1 MSTVVLHARSPS
13 SSSFASSAPDDDF
26 DFARLDDAADAAR
39 SHVVP
44 TAIHSGAVVL
54 ADPSSSARAAR
65 SSAEAAMTVA
75 SLQEE
80 LRETKRRLEAY
91 RGARMASRLAQTS
104 KKTASALMEE
114 NPALAIP
121 ARLKEEARDAAAAL
135 DRERSRTL
143 ELEREVARARED
155 ARVAVEAAEAKA
167 AEAVRAASLAAEKKI
182 DDARLVA
189 RAAREAETIVPG
201 GDDPLDDRRRSGVWK
216 PSTFN
221 GKHLGKKWGVEVDL
235 KRRTVASPGRR
246 PMPPELLAIAARL
259 RDLAA
264 EDLAAED
271 LAAAPG
277 GGGGESR
284 RAMPRAASR
293 AVATFAPNEAN
304 AIDYRRALGM
314 ELEPHCDDRQMSS
327 GVLVN
332 LSLLGDCVMTYAPDK
347 KNFDKKH
354 NAPNRSRDRGAVDVF
369 LPRRSLQIQS
379 GSTRYDFSHAIRN
392 ENLLADRRVSV
403 TFRESAAPA
412 TRTKVRGG

>member
-39 SHVVP
+39 SPVVP

-54 ADPSSSARAAR
+54 ADPSSARAAR

-121 ARLKEEARDAAAAL
+121 ARLKEEARDAAVAL
-135 DRERSRTL
+135 ERERSRTL

-189 RAAREAETIVPG
+189 RAAREAETDALTNGRNARAALGDVRTALEFEQHRSHGLERETRVLHDTVLAARSVAEEARGKALAEAAAARVAAREKLFAVLRAMG
-201 GDDPLDDRRRSGVWK
+201 GGAKEEEKTHRRDDDDDDDDDVLGVCST
-216 PSTFN
+216 PSPPRDFAAVGGTPATFATRDE
-221 GKHLGKKWGVEVDL
+221 KDASTLGSPRVDPY
-235 KRRTVASPGRR
+235 AY
-246 PMPPELLAIAARL
+246 AARL
-259 RDLAA
+259 RSMR
-264 EDLAAED
+264 E
-271 LAAAPG
+271 
-277 GGGGESR
+277 
-284 RAMPRAASR
+284 ASR
-293 AVATFAPNEAN
+293 DNRVGVAF
-304 AIDYRRALGM
+304 
-314 ELEPHCDDRQMSS
+314 
-327 GVLVN
+327 
-332 LSLLGDCVMTYAPDK
+332 
-347 KNFDKKH
+347 
-354 NAPNRSRDRGAVDVF
+354 RS
-369 LPRRSLQIQS
+369 
-379 GSTRYDFSHAIRN
+379 
-392 ENLLADRRVSV
+392 
-403 TFRESAAPA
+403 
-412 TRTKVRGG
+412 

>member
-44 TAIHSGAVVL
+44 TMHSGAVDL
-54 ADPSSSARAAR
+54 ADPSSARAAR

-91 RGARMASRLAQTS
+91 RSARMASRLAQTS

-121 ARLKEEARDAAAAL
+121 ARLKEEARDAATAL

-182 DDARLVA
+182 EDARLVA
-189 RAAREAETIVPG
+189 RAAREAETDALTNGRNVRAALVDARTALELEQHRSHGLERESRVLHDTVLAARSVAEEARGKALAEAAAARVAAREKLFAVLRAMGDAKDDGKTDVLGARSTPSPPRDLAAVG
-201 GDDPLDDRRRSGVWK
+201 GTPAAFTTRDKKDASTLGSPRVDPY
-216 PSTFN
+216 
-221 GKHLGKKWGVEVDL
+221 
-235 KRRTVASPGRR
+235 AY
-246 PMPPELLAIAARL
+246 AARL
-259 RDLAA
+259 R
-264 EDLAAED
+264 
-271 LAAAPG
+271 
-277 GGGGESR
+277 S
-284 RAMPRAASR
+284 M
-293 AVATFAPNEAN
+293 
-304 AIDYRRALGM
+304 
-314 ELEPHCDDRQMSS
+314 
-327 GVLVN
+327 
-332 LSLLGDCVMTYAPDK
+332 
-347 KNFDKKH
+347 
-354 NAPNRSRDRGAVDVF
+354 
-369 LPRRSLQIQS
+369 
-379 GSTRYDFSHAIRN
+379 
-392 ENLLADRRVSV
+392 
-403 TFRESAAPA
+403 RESTAQ
-412 TRTKVRGG
+412 V

>member
-104 KKTASALMEE
+104 KNTASALMEE

-121 ARLKEEARDAAAAL
+121 ARLKVEARDAAVAL

-189 RAAREAETIVPG
+189 RAAREAETDALTHGRNARAALVETRTALEFEQHRSHGLERETRVLHDTVLAARSVAEEARGKALAEAAAARVAAREKLFAVLRAMG
-201 GDDPLDDRRRSGVWK
+201 GGAKEPLEEKTHRRDDDDDDDVLGVCSTPSPPASSTRRATFATRDEK
-216 PSTFN
+216 DAST
-221 GKHLGKKWGVEVDL
+221 LGSPRVDPY
-235 KRRTVASPGRR
+235 AY
-246 PMPPELLAIAARL
+246 AARL
-259 RDLAA
+259 RSMR
-264 EDLAAED
+264 E
-271 LAAAPG
+271 
-277 GGGGESR
+277 
-284 RAMPRAASR
+284 ASR
-293 AVATFAPNEAN
+293 DNRVGVAF
-304 AIDYRRALGM
+304 
-314 ELEPHCDDRQMSS
+314 
-327 GVLVN
+327 
-332 LSLLGDCVMTYAPDK
+332 
-347 KNFDKKH
+347 
-354 NAPNRSRDRGAVDVF
+354 RS
-369 LPRRSLQIQS
+369 
-379 GSTRYDFSHAIRN
+379 
-392 ENLLADRRVSV
+392 
-403 TFRESAAPA
+403 
-412 TRTKVRGG
+412 

>member
-189 RAAREAETIVPG
+189 RAAREAETDALTHGRNARAALVDARTALEFEQHRSHGLERETRVLHDTVLAARSVAEEARGKALAEAAAARVAAREKLFAVLRAMGPG
-201 GDDPLDDRRRSGVWK
+201 AKEEEKTHIGVCSTPSPPRDFASDGGTPATFAARDEKDASTLGSPRVDPY
-216 PSTFN
+216 
-221 GKHLGKKWGVEVDL
+221 
-235 KRRTVASPGRR
+235 AY
-246 PMPPELLAIAARL
+246 AARL
-259 RDLAA
+259 RSMR
-264 EDLAAED
+264 E
-271 LAAAPG
+271 
-277 GGGGESR
+277 
-284 RAMPRAASR
+284 ASR
-293 AVATFAPNEAN
+293 DNRVGVAF
-304 AIDYRRALGM
+304 
-314 ELEPHCDDRQMSS
+314 
-327 GVLVN
+327 
-332 LSLLGDCVMTYAPDK
+332 
-347 KNFDKKH
+347 
-354 NAPNRSRDRGAVDVF
+354 RS
-369 LPRRSLQIQS
+369 
-379 GSTRYDFSHAIRN
+379 
-392 ENLLADRRVSV
+392 
-403 TFRESAAPA
+403 
-412 TRTKVRGG
+412 

>member
-189 RAAREAETIVPG
+189 RAAREAETDALTHGRNARAALVDARTALEFEQHRSHGLERETRVLHDTVLAARSVAEEARGKALAEAAAARVAAREKLFAVLRAMG
-201 GDDPLDDRRRSGVWK
+201 GGAKEEEKTHRRDDDDDDVLGVCST
-216 PSTFN
+216 PSPPRDFAAVGGTPATFATRDE
-221 GKHLGKKWGVEVDL
+221 KDASTLGSPRVDPY
-235 KRRTVASPGRR
+235 AY
-246 PMPPELLAIAARL
+246 AARL
-259 RDLAA
+259 RSMR
-264 EDLAAED
+264 E
-271 LAAAPG
+271 
-277 GGGGESR
+277 
-284 RAMPRAASR
+284 ASR
-293 AVATFAPNEAN
+293 DNRVGVAF
-304 AIDYRRALGM
+304 
-314 ELEPHCDDRQMSS
+314 
-327 GVLVN
+327 
-332 LSLLGDCVMTYAPDK
+332 
-347 KNFDKKH
+347 
-354 NAPNRSRDRGAVDVF
+354 RS
-369 LPRRSLQIQS
+369 
-379 GSTRYDFSHAIRN
+379 
-392 ENLLADRRVSV
+392 
-403 TFRESAAPA
+403 
-412 TRTKVRGG
+412 

>member
-13 SSSFASSAPDDDF
+13 SSSFTSSAPDDDF

-121 ARLKEEARDAAAAL
+121 ARLKEEARDAAVAL

-189 RAAREAETIVPG
+189 RAAREAETDALTNGRNARAALGDARTALEFEQHRSHGLERETRVLHDTVLAARSVAEEARGKALAEAAAARVAAREKLFAVLRAMG
-201 GDDPLDDRRRSGVWK
+201 GAKEEEKTHRRDDDDDDDVLGVCST
-216 PSTFN
+216 PSPPRDFAAVGGTPATFATRDE
-221 GKHLGKKWGVEVDL
+221 KDASTLGSPRVDPY
-235 KRRTVASPGRR
+235 AY
-246 PMPPELLAIAARL
+246 AARL
-259 RDLAA
+259 RSMR
-264 EDLAAED
+264 E
-271 LAAAPG
+271 
-277 GGGGESR
+277 
-284 RAMPRAASR
+284 ASR
-293 AVATFAPNEAN
+293 DNRVGVAF
-304 AIDYRRALGM
+304 
-314 ELEPHCDDRQMSS
+314 
-327 GVLVN
+327 
-332 LSLLGDCVMTYAPDK
+332 
-347 KNFDKKH
+347 
-354 NAPNRSRDRGAVDVF
+354 RS
-369 LPRRSLQIQS
+369 
-379 GSTRYDFSHAIRN
+379 
-392 ENLLADRRVSV
+392 
-403 TFRESAAPA
+403 
-412 TRTKVRGG
+412 

>member
-189 RAAREAETIVPG
+189 RAAREAETDALTRGRNARAALGDARTALEFEQHRSHGLERETRVLHDTVLAARSVAEEARGKALAEAAAARVAAREKLFAVLRAMG
-201 GDDPLDDRRRSGVWK
+201 GGAKEEEKTHIGVCSTPSPPRDFAAVGGTPATFATRDEKDASTLGSPRVDPY
-216 PSTFN
+216 
-221 GKHLGKKWGVEVDL
+221 
-235 KRRTVASPGRR
+235 AY
-246 PMPPELLAIAARL
+246 AARL
-259 RDLAA
+259 RSMR
-264 EDLAAED
+264 E
-271 LAAAPG
+271 
-277 GGGGESR
+277 
-284 RAMPRAASR
+284 ASR
-293 AVATFAPNEAN
+293 DNRVGVAF
-304 AIDYRRALGM
+304 
-314 ELEPHCDDRQMSS
+314 
-327 GVLVN
+327 
-332 LSLLGDCVMTYAPDK
+332 
-347 KNFDKKH
+347 
-354 NAPNRSRDRGAVDVF
+354 RS
-369 LPRRSLQIQS
+369 
-379 GSTRYDFSHAIRN
+379 
-392 ENLLADRRVSV
+392 
-403 TFRESAAPA
+403 
-412 TRTKVRGG
+412 

>member
-104 KKTASALMEE
+104 KKTASALLEE

-121 ARLKEEARDAAAAL
+121 ARLKEEARDAAVAL

-155 ARVAVEAAEAKA
+155 ARVTVEAAEAKA

-189 RAAREAETIVPG
+189 RAAREAETDALTHGRNARAALVETRTALEFEQHRSHG
-201 GDDPLDDRRRSGVWK
+201 LERETRVLHDTVLAARSVAEEARGKALAEAAAARVAAREKLFAVLRAMGTTAKEEEKTHRRDDDDDDDVLGVCSTPSPPASSTRRATFATRDEK
-216 PSTFN
+216 DAST
-221 GKHLGKKWGVEVDL
+221 LGSPRVDPY
-235 KRRTVASPGRR
+235 AY
-246 PMPPELLAIAARL
+246 AARL
-259 RDLAA
+259 RSMR
-264 EDLAAED
+264 E
-271 LAAAPG
+271 
-277 GGGGESR
+277 
-284 RAMPRAASR
+284 ASR
-293 AVATFAPNEAN
+293 DNRVGVAF
-304 AIDYRRALGM
+304 
-314 ELEPHCDDRQMSS
+314 
-327 GVLVN
+327 
-332 LSLLGDCVMTYAPDK
+332 
-347 KNFDKKH
+347 
-354 NAPNRSRDRGAVDVF
+354 RS
-369 LPRRSLQIQS
+369 
-379 GSTRYDFSHAIRN
+379 
-392 ENLLADRRVSV
+392 
-403 TFRESAAPA
+403 
-412 TRTKVRGG
+412 

>member
-39 SHVVP
+39 SPVVP
-44 TAIHSGAVVL
+44 TAIQSGAVVL
-54 ADPSSSARAAR
+54 ADPSSARAAR

-121 ARLKEEARDAAAAL
+121 ARLKEEARDAAVAL
-135 DRERSRTL
+135 ERERSRTL

-189 RAAREAETIVPG
+189 RAAREAETDALTNGRNARAALGDARTALEFEQHRSHGLERETRVLHDTVLAARSVAEEARGKALAEAAAARVAAREKLFAVLRAMG
-201 GDDPLDDRRRSGVWK
+201 GAKEEEKTHRRDDDDVLGVCST
-216 PSTFN
+216 PSPPRDFAAVGGTPATFATRD
-221 GKHLGKKWGVEVDL
+221 KKDASTLGSPRVDPY
-235 KRRTVASPGRR
+235 AY
-246 PMPPELLAIAARL
+246 AARL
-259 RDLAA
+259 RSMR
-264 EDLAAED
+264 E
-271 LAAAPG
+271 
-277 GGGGESR
+277 
-284 RAMPRAASR
+284 
-293 AVATFAPNEAN
+293 T
-304 AIDYRRALGM
+304 
-314 ELEPHCDDRQMSS
+314 
-327 GVLVN
+327 
-332 LSLLGDCVMTYAPDK
+332 
-347 KNFDKKH
+347 
-354 NAPNRSRDRGAVDVF
+354 SRDNRVGVAF
-369 LPRRSLQIQS
+369 RS
-379 GSTRYDFSHAIRN
+379 
-392 ENLLADRRVSV
+392 
-403 TFRESAAPA
+403 
-412 TRTKVRGG
+412 

>member
-44 TAIHSGAVVL
+44 TMHSGAVDL
-54 ADPSSSARAAR
+54 ADPSSARAAR

-91 RGARMASRLAQTS
+91 RGARMASKLAQTS

-121 ARLKEEARDAAAAL
+121 ARLKEEARDAATAL

-182 DDARLVA
+182 EDARLVA
-189 RAAREAETIVPG
+189 RAAREAETDALTNGRNVRAALVDARTALELEQHRSHGLERESRVLHDTVLAARSVAEEARGKALAEAAAARVAAREKLFAVLRAMGDAKDDGKTDALGARSTPSPPRDFAAVG
-201 GDDPLDDRRRSGVWK
+201 GTPAAFTTRDKKDASTLGSPRVDPY
-216 PSTFN
+216 
-221 GKHLGKKWGVEVDL
+221 
-235 KRRTVASPGRR
+235 AY
-246 PMPPELLAIAARL
+246 AARL
-259 RDLAA
+259 R
-264 EDLAAED
+264 
-271 LAAAPG
+271 
-277 GGGGESR
+277 S
-284 RAMPRAASR
+284 M
-293 AVATFAPNEAN
+293 
-304 AIDYRRALGM
+304 
-314 ELEPHCDDRQMSS
+314 
-327 GVLVN
+327 
-332 LSLLGDCVMTYAPDK
+332 
-347 KNFDKKH
+347 
-354 NAPNRSRDRGAVDVF
+354 
-369 LPRRSLQIQS
+369 
-379 GSTRYDFSHAIRN
+379 
-392 ENLLADRRVSV
+392 
-403 TFRESAAPA
+403 RESTAQ
-412 TRTKVRGG
+412 V

>member
-44 TAIHSGAVVL
+44 TMHSGAVDL
-54 ADPSSSARAAR
+54 ADPSSARAAR

-91 RGARMASRLAQTS
+91 RGARMASKLAQTL

-121 ARLKEEARDAAAAL
+121 ARLKEEARDAAVAL

-189 RAAREAETIVPG
+189 RAAREAETDALTHGRNARAALVDARTALEFEQHRSHGLERETRVLHDTVLAARSVAEEARGKALAEAAAARVAAREKLFAVLRAMG
-201 GDDPLDDRRRSGVWK
+201 GAKEEEKTHRRDDDDVLGVCST
-216 PSTFN
+216 PSPPRDFAAVGGTPATFATRD
-221 GKHLGKKWGVEVDL
+221 KKDASTLGSPRVDPY
-235 KRRTVASPGRR
+235 AY
-246 PMPPELLAIAARL
+246 AARL
-259 RDLAA
+259 RSMR
-264 EDLAAED
+264 E
-271 LAAAPG
+271 
-277 GGGGESR
+277 
-284 RAMPRAASR
+284 
-293 AVATFAPNEAN
+293 T
-304 AIDYRRALGM
+304 
-314 ELEPHCDDRQMSS
+314 
-327 GVLVN
+327 
-332 LSLLGDCVMTYAPDK
+332 
-347 KNFDKKH
+347 
-354 NAPNRSRDRGAVDVF
+354 SRDNRVGVAF
-369 LPRRSLQIQS
+369 RS
-379 GSTRYDFSHAIRN
+379 
-392 ENLLADRRVSV
+392 
-403 TFRESAAPA
+403 
-412 TRTKVRGG
+412 